1 MNWLPTREEAVET
14 LREQALSCHKLAL
27 RARTQS
33 GSDALSA
40 VARQFEDDAEH
51 VSHFREASTVKL
63 PNGDAAALVRLR
75 FALERQT
82 ADWLQRRPMPY
93 PGGSGLSRAE

>member
-1 MNWLPTREEAVET
+1 MNWLPTREEAADS
-14 LREQALSCHKLAL
+14 LREQALSCRRLAL

-40 VARQFEDDAEH
+40 VAQQFENDAEQ
-51 VSHFREASTVKL
+51 VSEFREPTTVRL
-63 PNGDAAALVRLR
+63 PDGDAAALVRLR
-75 FALERQT
+75 LALERQS

-93 PGGSGLSRAE
+93 PVRAA